1 MKLPEDLQAA
11 LEQMLGTCRSN
22 ELKAAREHLSADY
35 REGRNSA
42 QGFRDKTQLMSYL
55 ATRMPATFGACAA
68 VFQALRDRYPLFS
81 CRSFLD
87 LGAGPGTASWAARDV
102 FPELAELHLVE
113 REATAIEIGK
123 SLSASWQNGTWRQAG
138 LESAFD
144 VPRVDLATL
153 SYAYGEL
160 SVNIGHALLERLWN
174 QKVPLVAVIEPGTP
188 KGFARIRELRTWVI
202 EKGARIVAPCPHE
215 AACPMLPND
224 WCHFSSRIER
234 TRLHRQL
241 KEGSLG
247 YEDEKYSYV
256 VYAHPEAKIGLTPI
270 RGRILRHPHKGS
282 GFVKFPICAEEGVI
296 REVTI
301 TRSNKTEYRKAR
313 DAEWGDMF

>member
-1 MKLPEDLQAA
+1 MKLPDDLQGA
-11 LEQMLGTCRSN
+11 LEQALGSCRSS

-42 QGFRDKTQLMSYL
+42 QGFRDKTQLLSYL

-68 VFQALRDRYPLFS
+68 VFRAVRDRCPSFV
-81 CRSFLD
+81 CKSFLD

-102 FPELAELHLVE
+102 FPELTELHLVE

-123 SLSASWQNGTWRQAG
+123 LLSTVWQNSAWRQAS
-138 LESAFD
+138 LESALD
-144 VPRVDLATL
+144 MPRVDLATL

-160 SVNIGHALLERLWN
+160 SADAGHALLERLWN
-174 QKVPLVAVIEPGTP
+174 QKIPLVAVIEPGTP
-188 KGFARIRELRTWVI
+188 KGFARIRELRAWAI

-215 AACPMLPND
+215 AACPMPKGD
-224 WCHFSSRIER
+224 WCHFSARIER

-256 VYAHPEAKIGLTPI
+256 VYAHPETELVITPI

-301 TRSNKTEYRKAR
+301 PRSNKAEYKQAR
-313 DAEWGDMF
+313 DADWGDMF